1 MPILIGVLF
10 ALPGALAVLVG
21 LSGRRRARRL
31 RRGGSSAWATAVPM
45 PVPTGHRPEGPP
57 DRVLLQYSLADGR
70 VLEQI
75 APRPARKSASLHP
88 GEKVLIWYD
97 PEDPREVLVYGR
109 EGRTSDLAFMIAGTL
124 FILLGAGLAALGH

>member
-1 MPILIGVLF
+1 MPILVGVLF

-45 PVPTGHRPEGPP
+45 PVPAGQRPEGAP

-75 APRPARKSASLHP
+75 APRRARKSAALRP
-88 GEKVLIWYD
+88 GQQVLVWYD
-97 PEDPREVLVYGR
+97 PKDPREVLVYGR
-109 EGRTSDLAFMIAGTL
+109 EGRVSDLAFVIAGTL
-124 FILLGAGLAALGH
+124 FILLGMGLAALGH

>member
-1 MPILIGVLF
+1 MPILIGLLF

-21 LSGRRRARRL
+21 LSGVHRARRL
-31 RRGGSSAWATAVPM
+31 RRSGSTAWALAVPM
-45 PVPTGHRPEGPP
+45 PVPPGQRAEEPP
-57 DRVLLQYSLADGR
+57 GRMLLQYTLADGR

-75 APRPARKSASLHP
+75 APRRARKSADLHP

-109 EGRTSDLAFMIAGTL
+109 EGRTSDRAFVIAGML
-124 FILLGAGLAALGH
+124 FILIGVGLATLGH